1 MTIQLI
7 STDPR
12 LYHLCREI
20 LRELPYET
28 SVIATEKYSAGRQS
42 DICIWDCENCS
53 APPGIEAR
61 EAGQKHLFL
70 LERNQVATILDSL
83 PCTPIGL
90 LLKPITK
97 TTLSTFLE
105 QAVALCAAGIG
116 RAHSGNDGAP
126 PCDRDDILQYLLQA
140 NLRLQ
145 EHDQDRTNFL
155 ARAAHDFRA
164 PLTAL
169 NGYCG
174 LMLEGVLGPFSSE
187 QKEVL
192 QRMQRSAQRLTR
204 LASSL
209 YDLSI
214 ARRMQLRMQPQPHSI
229 EDCVEQAIHELA
241 FVAEERQISIAVRMT
256 PPSDQ
261 ALCFDPARIEQLL
274 VNVLEN
280 ACKFTPKFGAIE
292 ISGYPY
298 FWDRRFR
305 ATPMI
310 PMERRVRQSEI
321 PNSFRLDIKDS
332 GPAIPKALLPLIFE
346 EYTSYSGPVD
356 RSGAGLGLA
365 ICRTIARAHQ
375 GNIWVSS
382 EADGATFSLVLPL
395 QSSDWQGSQPPCDQL
410 AFSGRI

>member
-1 MTIQLI
+1 M
-7 STDPR
+7 STDPAV
-12 LYHLCREI
+12 YHLCREI

-28 SVIATEKYSAGRQS
+28 SIIATETYAAVGQP
-42 DICIWDCENCS
+42 DICVWDCENW
-53 APPGIEAR
+53 ATQPGIEER
-61 EAGQKHLFL
+61 EACQKHLFL
-70 LERNQVATILDSL
+70 LERNQVGTILDSL

-97 TTLSTFLE
+97 PTLSTFLE
-105 QAVALCAAGIG
+105 QAVALCVAGIG
-116 RAHSGNDGAP
+116 RAHPGSEGAP
-126 PCDRDDILQYLLQA
+126 PGDRDDILQYLLQA

-155 ARAAHDFRA
+155 ARAVHDFRA

-174 LMLEGVLGPFSSE
+174 LMLEGALGPFSSE

-192 QRMQRSAQRLTR
+192 QRMQRSAQRLAR

-209 YDLSI
+209 YDLSV
-214 ARRMQLRMQPQPHSI
+214 AWRMQLRMRPQSHSI

-241 FVAEERQISIAVRMT
+241 FVAEEKHVSITVRLT
-256 PPSDQ
+256 PPSDE
-261 ALCFDPARIEQLL
+261 ALCFDPTRIEQLL
-274 VNVLEN
+274 VNVLDN

-298 FWDRRFR
+298 FWDRRSR
-305 ATPMI
+305 ATPVI
-310 PMERRVRQSEI
+310 PIERRVLRQCEG

-332 GPAIPKALLPLIFE
+332 GPEIPKALLPLIFE
-346 EYTSYSGPVD
+346 EYTSYSGPED

-365 ICRTIARAHQ
+365 ISRTIARAHQ
-375 GNIWVSS
+375 GSIWVSS
-382 EADGATFSLVLPL
+382 QADGVTFSLVLPL
-395 QSSDWQGSQPPCDQL
+395 QSLNRQSSLPHCEQL
-410 AFSGRI
+410 AFPGRN